1 MYRQNYWNDDPRIR
15 EITLG
20 GAPLDV
26 ISRTGTY
33 GRFYVLH
40 SVPRFN
46 NPTGTFDNDQYL
58 LELVATVDTLSVGG
72 VAAADLTFAS
82 AAASDFATDMTNI
95 LGLSFN
101 PVTLT
106 ELL

>member
-1 MYRQNYWNDDPRIR
+1 
-15 EITLG
+15 
-20 GAPLDV
+20 LDV

-72 VAAADLTFAS
+72 VAAANLTFAS
-82 AAASDFATDMTNI
+82 AAASDFATDFGAI
-95 LGLSFN
+95 LTAAGS
-101 PVTLT
+101 PVSLE
-106 ELL
+106 ELG